1 MYEFTIPGMSHGPS
15 QQAIIGAILAL
26 DGDALLE
33 FNIDSQK
40 MSIRSSLDLALISE
54 AIVASG
60 HRVEKIAYH
69 RRTGHDAPGHH
80 CDMCD

>member
-1 MYEFTIPGMSHGPS
+1 MYEFTISGMSHGPS

-26 DGDALLE
+26 DGNAMLN

-40 MSIRSSLDLALISE
+40 VSVTSSVDLALISE

-60 HRVEKIAYH
+60 HRVERITYQPPI
-69 RRTGHDAPGHH
+69 GHDAPGHH